1 MKFEEQES
9 IDDSSKETVLK
20 PEIEENEAFEKIE
33 PMLDYGNIKSSKDI
47 EVPPLLIDKL
57 LDTKSPLKLLK
68 KQQNKGEIF
77 YLSVILGLENQ
88 CLLKVWLRFYLM
100 NP

>member
-1 MKFEEQES
+1 MNYIELKNYVEVGFMKFEEQES

-47 EVPPLLIDKL
+47 EFLH
-57 LDTKSPLKLLK
+57 
-68 KQQNKGEIF
+68 
-77 YLSVILGLENQ
+77 Y
-88 CLLKVWLRFYLM
+88 
-100 NP
+100 

>member
-47 EVPPLLIDKL
+47 EVSII
-57 LDTKSPLKLLK
+57 
-68 KQQNKGEIF
+68 N
-77 YLSVILGLENQ
+77 
-88 CLLKVWLRFYLM
+88 
-100 NP
+100 